1 MKKIIELY
9 IKPGSK
15 KFEIIGFNEWT
26 NCLEIKTK
34 EKAVKGKANKELQEK
49 LQKIFKTKIEIQ
61 GLKSKNKKLLIE
73 NKTKKEILELIKKNK
88 KL

>member
-1 MKKIIELY
+1 MKEIIELY

-15 KFEIIGFNEWT
+15 KFEILGFNKWN

-34 EKAVKGKANKELQEK
+34 EKAVKGKANKELQENLK
-49 LQKIFKTKIEIQ
+49 KIFKTKIKIQ